1 MYAVR
6 KEVII
11 KGKKTTK
18 TTYVRNRDKRDKFIS
33 QFGKKKF
40 DEISKNDGEWNRL
53 RELELPKRFNW
64 IWLQFLQVWGTC
76 GHDFSGNVIFTTRTI
91 LDYCECFKVT
101 FSVYERKLLFR
112 MHAWAREEISNLEKK
127 ED

>member
-76 GHDFSGNVIFTTRTI
+76 YRDWETGLI
-91 LDYCECFKVT
+91 VT
-101 FSVYERKLLFR
+101 GKQIGRAHV
-112 MHAWAREEISNLEKK
+112 
-127 ED
+127 